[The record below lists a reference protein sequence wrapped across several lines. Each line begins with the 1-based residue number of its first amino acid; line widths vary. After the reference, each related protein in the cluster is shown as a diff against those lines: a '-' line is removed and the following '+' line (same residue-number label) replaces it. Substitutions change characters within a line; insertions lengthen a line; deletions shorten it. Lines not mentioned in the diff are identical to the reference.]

1 MITRRWTYL
10 LVGIILAL
18 PGAVFSQEARG
29 TQGARGG
36 FFPWWDS
43 PIVNGLDLTDAQRT
57 QIHSVIRD
65 YRGRMLDVRGAV
77 QKAEHDLD
85 QVFNEDTVDQRRGSE
100 AIDRLTKA
108 RADMT
113 KSVSEMSLRMR
124 AVLTSQQ
131 WQELQ
136 RRQREQGARIENTG
150 RGSGPQRGPGRGR
163 RLAKD
168 GTKAPPRDG
177 SKDSPQRTAESQS
190 PTPALNQ
197 Q

>member
-1 MITRRWTYL
+1 MTTPRWKYL
-10 LVGIILAL
+10 LPCLILVVPAAMS
-18 PGAVFSQEARG
+18 G
-29 TQGARGG
+29 QGSRSGL
-36 FFPWWDS
+36 FPWWES
-43 PIVNGLDLTDAQRT
+43 PIVSGLDLSDAQRT
-57 QIHSVIRD
+57 EIRSVIRD
-65 YRGRMLDVRGAV
+65 YRGRMQEVRSAV
-77 QKAEHDLD
+77 QKAENDLD
-85 QVFNEDTVDQRRGSE
+85 QVFNDDTVDQRRGSE

-136 RRQREQGARIENTG
+136 RRQREQGSHIENAG
-150 RGSGPQRGPGRGR
+150 RGSGSQRGPGRGH

-168 GTKAPPRDG
+168 GSKAPPRDG

-190 PTPALNQ
+190 PTPALSQ

>member
-1 MITRRWTYL
+1 MTTRRWKYL
-10 LVGIILAL
+10 LPCLILAV
-18 PGAVFSQEARG
+18 PAAM
-29 TQGARGG
+29 TAQGSRSG

-43 PIVNGLDLTDAQRT
+43 PMVVNGLDLTDAQRT
-57 QIHSVIRD
+57 QIRSVVRE
-65 YRGRMLDVRGAV
+65 YRGRMLEVRSAV
-77 QKAEHDLD
+77 QKAEGDLEA
-85 QVFNEDTVDQRRGSE
+85 VFNEDTVDLGRGSE

-124 AVLTSQQ
+124 VLLTPQQ

-136 RRQREQGARIENTG
+136 RRQQEQATRREQGIQNAGRAPGQPRIGG
-150 RGSGPQRGPGRGR
+150 RAR

-168 GTKAPPRDG
+168 G
-177 SKDSPQRTAESQS
+177 SKDSPKGSAARVENPSQ
-190 PTPALNQ
+190 TPASALNQ

>member
-1 MITRRWTYL
+1 MTKYL
-10 LVGIILAL
+10 LFLILAVPIGL
-18 PGAVFSQEARG
+18 YAQEPRGA
-29 TQGARGG
+29 QGARGG
-36 FFPWWDS
+36 FFPWWDG
-43 PIVNGLDLTDAQRT
+43 PMVNGLDLTDAQRT
-57 QIHSVIRD
+57 QIRTVVRE
-65 YRGRMLDVRGAV
+65 YRGRMMEVRGAV
-77 QKAEHDLD
+77 QKAENDLD

-136 RRQREQGARIENTG
+136 RRQREQGSRVENAG
-150 RGSGPQRGPGRGR
+150 RGSGSQRGPGRGR

-168 GTKAPPRDG
+168 GTKAPSRDG

-190 PTPALNQ
+190 PTPALSQ

>member
-10 LVGIILAL
+10 FMGIILAL
-18 PGAVFSQEARG
+18 PAAVFSQEPRG
-29 TQGARGG
+29 AQGARGG

-43 PIVNGLDLTDAQRT
+43 PIVKGLDLTDAQRT
-57 QIHSVIRD
+57 QIRTVIRE
-65 YRGRMLDVRGAV
+65 YRGRMMEVRGAV
-77 QKAEHDLD
+77 QKAENDLD

-124 AVLTSQQ
+124 AVLTSPQ

-136 RRQREQGARIENTG
+136 RRQREQTSRVENAG
-150 RGSGPQRGPGRGR
+150 SGSGPQRGPGRGR
-163 RLAKD
+163 RLAKAGPKD
-168 GTKAPPRDG
+168 G
-177 SKDSPQRTAESQS
+177 KDSPQRTADGQPQA
-190 PTPALNQ
+190 PTPALSQ

>member
-10 LVGIILAL
+10 LVSIILAL
-18 PGAVFSQEARG
+18 PAAIRA
-29 TQGARGG
+29 QGARGG
-36 FFPWWDS
+36 LFPWWDS

-57 QIHSVIRD
+57 QIRTVIGE
-65 YRGRMLDVRGAV
+65 YRGRMMEVRGAV
-77 QKAEHDLD
+77 QKAEGDLEA
-85 QVFNEDTVDQRRGSE
+85 VFNDDTVDQRRGSE

-124 AVLTSQQ
+124 AVLTTQQ

-136 RRQREQGARIENTG
+136 RRQREQGSRIENAG
-150 RGSGPQRGPGRGR
+150 RGSGQPRGTGRGR
-163 RLAKD
+163 RLAKS
-168 GTKAPPRDG
+168 G
-177 SKDSPQRTAESQS
+177 SKDSPSRPNEPQTQTSA
-190 PTPALNQ
+190 PALSQ